1 MSVRNQLRLLL
12 GVLGA
17 GRSARPATRS
27 AMGEFLER
35 SRLVG
40 VLIFI
45 VTVTAIVV
53 ISSAGLTTLDAP
65 LLPNQTATTRVS
77 AQASF
82 DYESPER
89 TRAAREQLRNR
100 VPRSTSSTPSPSA
113 GSRPPRACCSPR

>member
-12 GVLGA
+12 GGLGA
-17 GRSARPATRS
+17 GRSARPEARS

-45 VTVTAIVV
+45 VTVMAIVV

-65 LLPNQTATTRVS
+65 LLLLSSDASAHLTGATITVDDG
-77 AQASF
+77 QV
-82 DYESPER
+82 
-89 TRAAREQLRNR
+89 L
-100 VPRSTSSTPSPSA
+100 
-113 GSRPPRACCSPR
+113 